1 MRTLIIDNYDSFT
14 YNIVHAVAELGGEP
28 VVFKNDE
35 ISIDEIAVLAPTHII
50 ISPGPGG
57 PDKEKDFGI
66 CEKVIRE
73 FSLKA
78 KSPVP
83 ILGVC
88 LGHQGLAHVLGAS
101 IIHAPTPV
109 HGKTSEICRT
119 DMMPLSNSSHAR
131 SSLEKWPVSSS
142 IQLTPSKLFKNLPQI
157 FTAMRY
163 HSLVIDDTS
172 LPDTL
177 RVTARTNDADQLIM
191 AVEHISLPLY
201 GIQFHPESIS
211 TPTGLTLLRNFL
223 EIRQIV
229 HK

>member
-1 MRTLIIDNYDSFT
+1 MKTLIIDNYDSFT

-50 ISPGPGG
+50 ISPGPGS

-109 HGKTSEICRT
+109 HGKTSEMCRT
-119 DMMPLSNSSHAR
+119 DMMPLLNSSSVR
-131 SSLEKWPVSSS
+131 SPCGGQP
-142 IQLTPSKLFKNLPQI
+142 IASKLLRDIPQE

-211 TPTGLTLLRNFL
+211 TPVGATLLRNFL
-223 EIRQIV
+223 EIR
-229 HK
+229 